1 MKMFYR
7 SSVMGKTDYHFIVY
21 SLIVRVDPNEPSRVS
36 DFAATG
42 NRRQ

>member
-7 SSVMGKTDYHFIVY
+7 SPVIGKTDYQFNGY